1 VELDMRTRQLM
12 LAVAA
17 LSLASTAFAQPANAP
32 VRKAEQATV
41 QSAPVV
47 VASAD
52 EIATPPATDQQQA
65 SAPAKPVRHARVTTC
80 RCGDQTPGDQTPGD
94 QN

>member
-1 VELDMRTRQLM
+1 MRTRQLM
-12 LAVAA
+12 IAIAAV
-17 LSLASTAFAQPANAP
+17 SLAATAFAQPADAP
-32 VRKAEQATV
+32 VRKAEQTTA
-41 QSAPVV
+41 QSPPVV

-65 SAPAKPVRHARVTTC
+65 SGPAKPVRHARVTTC
-80 RCGDQTPGDQTPGD
+80 RCGDQTPSD